1 MMLNSMVELRKVLPW
16 YGEAAEKAIM
26 WLVRRQRE
34 DGSFVEEKGVHVLNK
49 KNEVILLMETQPND
63 LLRIY

>member
-16 YGEAAEKAIM
+16 YMGAAERAIM
-26 WLVRRQRE
+26 WLVSRQRE

-49 KNEVILLMETQPND
+49 ENEVTFFD
-63 LLRIY
+63 GRITK